1 MSTTDRDIVD
11 LKLSAMRALLGN
23 VTANLAG
30 VAVHFEQRRIVLSAF
45 FFAEPDKKDKH
56 GVEDAATL
64 VVADFQDRFTIET
77 RLWLIS
83 ETYIEAEFY
92 RWVFLRAEVQAR

>member
-1 MSTTDRDIVD
+1 MSATDQDIVD
-11 LKLSAMRALLGN
+11 LKLSTMLALLGN

-45 FFAEPDKKDKH
+45 FFAEPDEKDTNCVKYAAALV
-56 GVEDAATL
+56 GEDFRDQFTL
-64 VVADFQDRFTIET
+64 ET

-83 ETYIEAEFY
+83 ETDIGASSY
-92 RWVFLRAEVQAR
+92 RWVFLRAEVQA

>member
-1 MSTTDRDIVD
+1 MSATDQDIVD

-45 FFAEPDKKDKH
+45 FFAEPDEKDTN
-56 GVEDAATL
+56 GVQYAATL
-64 VVADFQDRFTIET
+64 VIADFQDRFTIET
-77 RLWLIS
+77 RLWLIP
-83 ETYIEAEFY
+83 ETDIGAASY
-92 RWVFLRAEVQAR
+92 RWVFLRAEVQAE